1 MKESIKN
8 KKEYV
13 KQSMNLSDR
22 IQYLRKARGI
32 SQEGLADQLGV
43 SRQAVSKW
51 ESEQSMPDL
60 DKIISMSD
68 YFEVTTDYLLKGVEP
83 VVQKEEEQSIKH
95 RRIASNICYQLSLGF
110 IGLGII
116 LSIILADFLKISIL
130 LTPVLIVQ
138 GVGLLVWGTGRN
150 LSEVRPSFQ
159 VKLALIL
166 FLLFVPLGFLSNVLF
181 PLGKIFPYPT
191 SLAASLTFVTFYLI
205 LGVCISLFLKKQD
218 WKQ

>member
-1 MKESIKN
+1 
-8 KKEYV
+8 
-13 KQSMNLSDR
+13 MNLSDR
-22 IQYLRKARGI
+22 IQYLRKVRGI

>member
-1 MKESIKN
+1 
-8 KKEYV
+8 
-13 KQSMNLSDR
+13 MNLSDR

-68 YFEVTTDYLLKGVEP
+68 YFAVTTDYLLKGIEP

-159 VKLALIL
+159 VTLALIL

>member
-1 MKESIKN
+1 
-8 KKEYV
+8 
-13 KQSMNLSDR
+13 MNLSDR

-68 YFEVTTDYLLKGVEP
+68 YFAVTTDYLLKGIEP

-116 LSIILADFLKISIL
+116 LSIILADFLKISVL

-181 PLGKIFPYPT
+181 PMGKIFPYPT

>member
-1 MKESIKN
+1 
-8 KKEYV
+8 
-13 KQSMNLSDR
+13 MNLSDR
-22 IQYLRKARGI
+22 IQYLRKVRGI

-68 YFEVTTDYLLKGVEP
+68 YFEVTTDYLLKGMEP

-166 FLLFVPLGFLSNVLF
+166 FLFFVPLGFLSNVLF

>member
-1 MKESIKN
+1 
-8 KKEYV
+8 
-13 KQSMNLSDR
+13 MNLSDR
-22 IQYLRKARGI
+22 IQYLRKVRGI

-68 YFEVTTDYLLKGVEP
+68 YFEVTTDYLLKGIEP

-150 LSEVRPSFQ
+150 LSDVRPSFQ

-166 FLLFVPLGFLSNVLF
+166 FLLFVPLGFLSNILF

>member
-1 MKESIKN
+1 
-8 KKEYV
+8 
-13 KQSMNLSDR
+13 MNLSDR

-68 YFEVTTDYLLKGVEP
+68 YFAVTTDYLLKGIEP

-166 FLLFVPLGFLSNVLF
+166 FLLFVPLGFLSNILF
-181 PLGKIFPYPT
+181 SMGKIFPYPT

>member
-1 MKESIKN
+1 
-8 KKEYV
+8 
-13 KQSMNLSDR
+13 MNLSDR
-22 IQYLRKARGI
+22 IQYLRKVRGI
-32 SQEGLADQLGV
+32 SQEGLAEKLGV

-110 IGLGII
+110 VGLGII

-166 FLLFVPLGFLSNVLF
+166 FLIFVPLGFLSNVLF

>member
-1 MKESIKN
+1 
-8 KKEYV
+8 
-13 KQSMNLSDR
+13 MNLSDR
-22 IQYLRKARGI
+22 IQYLRKSRGI

-68 YFEVTTDYLLKGVEP
+68 YFEVTTDYLLKGIEP

>member
-1 MKESIKN
+1 
-8 KKEYV
+8 
-13 KQSMNLSDR
+13 MNLSDR
-22 IQYLRKARGI
+22 IQYLRKARDI

-68 YFEVTTDYLLKGVEP
+68 YFAVTTDYLLKGIEP

-110 IGLGII
+110 VGLGII

-130 LTPVLIVQ
+130 LMPVLIVQ

>member
-1 MKESIKN
+1 
-8 KKEYV
+8 
-13 KQSMNLSDR
+13 MNLSDR

-68 YFEVTTDYLLKGVEP
+68 YFEVTTDYLLKGIEP
-83 VVQKEEEQSIKH
+83 VVQKEEEQSIKY

-110 IGLGII
+110 VGLGII

-166 FLLFVPLGFLSNVLF
+166 FLFFVPLGFLSNVLF

-218 WKQ
+218 WK

>member
-1 MKESIKN
+1 MT
-8 KKEYV
+8 
-13 KQSMNLSDR
+13 LSDR

-68 YFEVTTDYLLKGVEP
+68 YFEVTTDYLLKGIEP

-110 IGLGII
+110 VGLGII

-166 FLLFVPLGFLSNVLF
+166 FLLFVPLGFLSNILF

>member
-1 MKESIKN
+1 
-8 KKEYV
+8 
-13 KQSMNLSDR
+13 MNLSDR

-32 SQEGLADQLGV
+32 SQEGLAEKLGV

-68 YFEVTTDYLLKGVEP
+68 YFEVTTDYLLKGIEP

-110 IGLGII
+110 VGLGII

-181 PLGKIFPYPT
+181 PMGKIFPYPT

>member
-1 MKESIKN
+1 
-8 KKEYV
+8 
-13 KQSMNLSDR
+13 MNLSDR
-22 IQYLRKARGI
+22 IQYLRKVRGI

-51 ESEQSMPDL
+51 EGEQSMPDL

-68 YFEVTTDYLLKGVEP
+68 YFEVTTDYLLKGIEP

-181 PLGKIFPYPT
+181 PMGKIFPYPT

>member
-1 MKESIKN
+1 
-8 KKEYV
+8 
-13 KQSMNLSDR
+13 MNLSDR

-68 YFEVTTDYLLKGVEP
+68 YFEVTTDYLLKGIEP
-83 VVQKEEEQSIKH
+83 VVQKEEEQSIRH

-110 IGLGII
+110 VGLGII
-116 LSIILADFLKISIL
+116 LSIILADFLKISVL

-166 FLLFVPLGFLSNVLF
+166 FLFFVPLGFLSNVLF

>member
-1 MKESIKN
+1 
-8 KKEYV
+8 
-13 KQSMNLSDR
+13 MNLSDR

-110 IGLGII
+110 VGLGII

>member
-1 MKESIKN
+1 
-8 KKEYV
+8 
-13 KQSMNLSDR
+13 MNLSDR

-68 YFEVTTDYLLKGVEP
+68 YFEVTTDYLLKGMEP

-166 FLLFVPLGFLSNVLF
+166 FLFFVPLGFLSNVLF

>member
-1 MKESIKN
+1 
-8 KKEYV
+8 
-13 KQSMNLSDR
+13 MNLSDR

-68 YFEVTTDYLLKGVEP
+68 YFEVTTDYLLKGIEP
-83 VVQKEEEQSIKH
+83 VVQKEEEQSIEH

-110 IGLGII
+110 VGLGII

>member
-1 MKESIKN
+1 
-8 KKEYV
+8 
-13 KQSMNLSDR
+13 MNLSDR

-166 FLLFVPLGFLSNVLF
+166 FLIFVPLGFLSNVLF

>member
-1 MKESIKN
+1 
-8 KKEYV
+8 
-13 KQSMNLSDR
+13 MNLSDR

>member
-1 MKESIKN
+1 
-8 KKEYV
+8 
-13 KQSMNLSDR
+13 MNLSDR
-22 IQYLRKARGI
+22 IQYLRKVRGI

-150 LSEVRPSFQ
+150 LSEVRPSFL

-166 FLLFVPLGFLSNVLF
+166 FLIFVPLGFLSNVLF

>member
-1 MKESIKN
+1 
-8 KKEYV
+8 
-13 KQSMNLSDR
+13 MNLSDR

-68 YFEVTTDYLLKGVEP
+68 YFEVTTDYLLKGMEP

-159 VKLALIL
+159 VKLVLIL
-166 FLLFVPLGFLSNVLF
+166 FLLFVPLGFLSNILF

>member
-1 MKESIKN
+1 
-8 KKEYV
+8 
-13 KQSMNLSDR
+13 MNLSDR
-22 IQYLRKARGI
+22 IQYLRKVRGI

-68 YFEVTTDYLLKGVEP
+68 YFEVTTDYLLKGIEP

-110 IGLGII
+110 VGLGII

-166 FLLFVPLGFLSNVLF
+166 FLFFVPLGFLSNVLF

>member
-1 MKESIKN
+1 
-8 KKEYV
+8 
-13 KQSMNLSDR
+13 MNLSDR

-32 SQEGLADQLGV
+32 SQEGLAEQLGV

-68 YFEVTTDYLLKGVEP
+68 YFEVTTDYLLKGIEP

-110 IGLGII
+110 VGLGII
-116 LSIILADFLKISIL
+116 LSIILADFLKISVL

-150 LSEVRPSFQ
+150 LSEIRPSFQ

>member
-1 MKESIKN
+1 
-8 KKEYV
+8 
-13 KQSMNLSDR
+13 MNLSDR
-22 IQYLRKARGI
+22 IQYLRKVRGI
-32 SQEGLADQLGV
+32 SQEGLAEKLGV

>member
-1 MKESIKN
+1 
-8 KKEYV
+8 
-13 KQSMNLSDR
+13 MNLSDR

-68 YFEVTTDYLLKGVEP
+68 YFEVTTDYLLKGMEP

-166 FLLFVPLGFLSNVLF
+166 FLLFVPLGFLSNILF

-205 LGVCISLFLKKQD
+205 LGVCISLFLKKLD

>member
-1 MKESIKN
+1 
-8 KKEYV
+8 
-13 KQSMNLSDR
+13 MNLSDR

-68 YFEVTTDYLLKGVEP
+68 YFEVTTDYLLKGMEP

-150 LSEVRPSFQ
+150 LSDVRPSFQ

-166 FLLFVPLGFLSNVLF
+166 FLLFVPLGFLSNILF

>member
-1 MKESIKN
+1 
-8 KKEYV
+8 
-13 KQSMNLSDR
+13 MNLSDR
-22 IQYLRKARGI
+22 IQYLRKVRGI
-32 SQEGLADQLGV
+32 SQEGLAEQLGV

-68 YFEVTTDYLLKGVEP
+68 YFEVTTDYLLKGIEP

-110 IGLGII
+110 VGLGII
-116 LSIILADFLKISIL
+116 LSIILADFLKISVL

-138 GVGLLVWGTGRN
+138 GVGLLVWGIGRN
-150 LSEVRPSFQ
+150 LSDVRPSFQ

>member
-1 MKESIKN
+1 
-8 KKEYV
+8 
-13 KQSMNLSDR
+13 MNLSDR
-22 IQYLRKARGI
+22 IQYLRKVRGI

-110 IGLGII
+110 VGLGII

>member
-1 MKESIKN
+1 
-8 KKEYV
+8 
-13 KQSMNLSDR
+13 MNLSDR

-32 SQEGLADQLGV
+32 SQEGLAEKLGV

-110 IGLGII
+110 VGLGII
-116 LSIILADFLKISIL
+116 LSIILADFLKISVL

>member
-1 MKESIKN
+1 
-8 KKEYV
+8 
-13 KQSMNLSDR
+13 MNLSDR

-51 ESEQSMPDL
+51 EGEQSMPDL

-68 YFEVTTDYLLKGVEP
+68 YFEVTTDYLLKGIEP

-116 LSIILADFLKISIL
+116 LSIILADFLKISVL

>member
-1 MKESIKN
+1 
-8 KKEYV
+8 
-13 KQSMNLSDR
+13 MNLSDR

-68 YFEVTTDYLLKGVEP
+68 YFEVTTDYLLKGIEP

-110 IGLGII
+110 VGLGII

-150 LSEVRPSFQ
+150 LSEIRPSFQ

>member
-1 MKESIKN
+1 
-8 KKEYV
+8 
-13 KQSMNLSDR
+13 MNLSDR

-68 YFEVTTDYLLKGVEP
+68 YFEVTTDYLLKGIEP

-116 LSIILADFLKISIL
+116 LSIILADFLKISVL

-166 FLLFVPLGFLSNVLF
+166 FLLFVPLGFLSNILF

>member
-1 MKESIKN
+1 
-8 KKEYV
+8 
-13 KQSMNLSDR
+13 MNLSDR
-22 IQYLRKARGI
+22 IQYLRKVRGI
-32 SQEGLADQLGV
+32 SQEGLAEKLGV

-68 YFEVTTDYLLKGVEP
+68 YFEVTTDYLLKGIEP

-110 IGLGII
+110 VGLGII

-166 FLLFVPLGFLSNVLF
+166 FLLFVPSD
-181 PLGKIFPYPT
+181 
-191 SLAASLTFVTFYLI
+191 FYLMFFFLWARSFHI
-205 LGVCISLFLKKQD
+205 RPVWQLVLPLSLSTLS
-218 WKQ
+218 

>member
-1 MKESIKN
+1 
-8 KKEYV
+8 
-13 KQSMNLSDR
+13 MNLSDR

-68 YFEVTTDYLLKGVEP
+68 YFEVTTDYLLKGIEP
-83 VVQKEEEQSIKH
+83 VVQKEEEQSIKY
-95 RRIASNICYQLSLGF
+95 RRIASNICYQLSLGLV
-110 IGLGII
+110 GLGII

>member
-1 MKESIKN
+1 
-8 KKEYV
+8 
-13 KQSMNLSDR
+13 MNLSDR

-68 YFEVTTDYLLKGVEP
+68 YFEVTTDYLLKGIEP

-116 LSIILADFLKISIL
+116 LSIILADFLKISVL

-205 LGVCISLFLKKQD
+205 LGVCISLFLNKQV

>member
-1 MKESIKN
+1 
-8 KKEYV
+8 
-13 KQSMNLSDR
+13 MNLSDR

-68 YFEVTTDYLLKGVEP
+68 YFEVTTDYLLKGIEP
-83 VVQKEEEQSIKH
+83 VVQKEEEQSIKY

-138 GVGLLVWGTGRN
+138 GVGLLVLGTGRN

-166 FLLFVPLGFLSNVLF
+166 FLLFVPLGFLSNILF

>member
-1 MKESIKN
+1 MRLISRRSASI
-8 KKEYV
+8 
-13 KQSMNLSDR
+13 
-22 IQYLRKARGI
+22 
-32 SQEGLADQLGV
+32 
-43 SRQAVSKW
+43 
-51 ESEQSMPDL
+51 L
-60 DKIISMSD
+60 D
-68 YFEVTTDYLLKGVEP
+68 
-83 VVQKEEEQSIKH
+83 
-95 RRIASNICYQLSLGF
+95 YQLSLGLV
-110 IGLGII
+110 GLGII
-116 LSIILADFLKISIL
+116 LSIILADFLKISVL

>member
-1 MKESIKN
+1 
-8 KKEYV
+8 
-13 KQSMNLSDR
+13 MNLSDR

-68 YFEVTTDYLLKGVEP
+68 YFEVTTDYLLKGIEP

-110 IGLGII
+110 VGLGII
-116 LSIILADFLKISIL
+116 LSIILADFLKTSIL

-166 FLLFVPLGFLSNVLF
+166 FLIFVPLGFLSNVLF

>member
-1 MKESIKN
+1 
-8 KKEYV
+8 
-13 KQSMNLSDR
+13 MNLSDR
-22 IQYLRKARGI
+22 IQYLRKVRGI
-32 SQEGLADQLGV
+32 SQEGLAEQLGV

-68 YFEVTTDYLLKGVEP
+68 YFEVTTDYLLKGIEP

-166 FLLFVPLGFLSNVLF
+166 FLFFVPLGFLSNVLF

>member
-1 MKESIKN
+1 
-8 KKEYV
+8 
-13 KQSMNLSDR
+13 MNLSDR

-32 SQEGLADQLGV
+32 SQEGLAEKLGV

-68 YFEVTTDYLLKGVEP
+68 YFEVTTDYLLKGIEP

-110 IGLGII
+110 VGLGII